1 MTSQGNSNLHR
12 INLIDL
18 VNGGLSGL
26 ITITLMQPF
35 QVVKTSMMV
44 IYNRENQLRMREMI
58 IKIRNEEGFRGFYRG
73 FIPSLIKT
81 VFGSAIFFACLEFN
95 KKSLNSLFKT
105 YPAQSQ
111 TDVPVSPALESNSS
125 QLADLAKEPI
135 LITNNNKK
143 NNESLINFLSSGIAR
158 LVQAIAIN
166 PILVIK
172 TRYEV
177 VGFNSYG
184 GMRDAFKHIRKEEG
198 IRGFYSGLRTNII
211 KDVPASAVF
220 YSMYEFFKMELNTL
234 GITNIQMQALI
245 SSISSSVILIVLTNP
260 LDVIRTRQQYQHFSD
275 NSDHNYTGII
285 QGYRLIWKTEGFKG
299 LFVGIAPRL
308 IKKGIG
314 SILVWTTYESLK
326 K

>member
-1 MTSQGNSNLHR
+1 MTSSSIQHK
-12 INLIDL
+12 IDL
-18 VNGGLSGL
+18 SDLINGGISGL

-44 IYNRENQLRMREMI
+44 IYNKEKHVRMREMFSK
-58 IKIRNEEGFRGFYRG
+58 IKSEEGIKGFYRG

-81 VFGSAIFFACLEFN
+81 VFGSAIYFAVLEFN
-95 KKSLNSLFKT
+95 KKIFLSILHNIQTQNSQKPKSEQLSDST
-105 YPAQSQ
+105 NSEN
-111 TDVPVSPALESNSS
+111 SSNSTIEQS
-125 QLADLAKEPI
+125 NIKDQKHQ
-135 LITNNNKK
+135 K
-143 NNESLINFLSSGIAR
+143 SYINFLSSGMAR
-158 LVQAIAIN
+158 LVQAITIN

-184 GMRDAFKHIRKEEG
+184 GMLDAFRHIRKEEG
-198 IRGFYSGLRTNII
+198 MRGFYSGLKTNII

-220 YSMYEFFKMELNTL
+220 YSLYEFFKTELNNL
-234 GITNIQMQALI
+234 GIKNIQIQALI

-260 LDVIRTRQQYQHFSD
+260 LDVIRTRQQFQHFSD
-275 NSDHNYTGII
+275 NADHNYTGII
-285 QGYRLIWKTEGFKG
+285 QGFRMIYRTEGFRG
-299 LFVGIAPRL
+299 LFVGMAPRL